1 MNAFTGNPPGDEEE
15 PLDPAV
21 EKIRRRM
28 ARLMVIS
35 IGIMVVGLGAV
46 FTAIFLKLNQAT
58 EGETTIATSAASPIP
73 VPESAN
79 YIGKITLPAGA
90 VIMSTSLSGSQ
101 VLLRLKLA
109 AGEEKLWLYDIPTG
123 RHFGSIDIEP

>member
-1 MNAFTGNPPGDEEE
+1 MNAFTGNPPGEEEE

-46 FTAIFLKLNQAT
+46 FTAIFFKLNQPD
-58 EGETTIATSAASPIP
+58 ETTKDAVASSPIP
-73 VPESAN
+73 VPQSAN
-79 YIGKITLPAGA
+79 YIGKIELPDGA
-90 VIMSTSLSGSQ
+90 EIISTSISGSQ
-101 VLLRLKLA
+101 VLLHIRLTG
-109 AGEEKLWLYDIPTG
+109 GEEKLWLYDVPTG
-123 RHFGSIDIEP
+123 RQFGSIEIE